1 MGKKTKTSLRRLR
14 KLIKVE
20 DMAIDD
26 IPRVYH
32 LGERAY
38 LTEYPLLYRTW
49 DEFEV
54 TDYYNTDPDL
64 CIVAKLNGKVVGFA
78 LGKVSEKAR
87 SAWKYGYISWIGVSR
102 RYAGLGLGR
111 RLYKRLESKMEK
123 KGARKIILDTEMSNT
138 DALRF
143 FKRLG
148 FQSSSAHVWLTKS
161 LRAEK

>member
-1 MGKKTKTSLRRLR
+1 LGKKRKRRSIKKLRSL
-14 KLIKVE
+14 IGIE

-26 IPRVYH
+26 LPKVYH
-32 LGERAY
+32 LGEKAY
-38 LTEYPLLYRTW
+38 LTEYPVLYRTW

-64 CIVAKLNGKVVGFA
+64 CVVAKLNGKVIGFA

-87 SAWKYGYISWIGVSR
+87 SAWKYGYISWIGVSK
-102 RYAGLGLGR
+102 RYKGFGLGR
-111 RLYKRLESKMEK
+111 RLYKKLESKMEK
-123 KGARKIILDTEMSNT
+123 KGARIIILDTELSNT

-161 LRAEK
+161 LKE

>member
-1 MGKKTKTSLRRLR
+1 LGKKRKRRSIKKLRSL
-14 KLIKVE
+14 IGIE
-20 DMAIDD
+20 DMTIDD
-26 IPRVYH
+26 LAKVYH
-32 LGERAY
+32 LGEKAY
-38 LTEYPLLYRTW
+38 LTEYPVLYRTW

-64 CIVAKLNGKVVGFA
+64 CVVAKLNGKVIGFA

-87 SAWKYGYISWIGVSR
+87 SAWKYGYISWIGVSK
-102 RYAGLGLGR
+102 RYKGFGLGR
-111 RLYKRLESKMEK
+111 RLYKKLESKMEK
-123 KGARKIILDTEMSNT
+123 KGARIIILDTELSNT

-161 LRAEK
+161 LKE